1 MPAQRQLVE
10 SIIDIGKSLGI
21 EVTAEGVETMEHAR
35 ILKDLGCDILQGFAF
50 AGPMSAADFKQ
61 FVRSRLKLVAS

>member
-1 MPAQRQLVE
+1 M
-10 SIIDIGKSLGI
+10 
-21 EVTAEGVETMEHAR
+21 AEGVETMEHAR